1 MGENRS
7 SKFPNIGDFK
17 GQVCNSRALFPS
29 LVKHSTRIMQTAE
42 AITLTIPHLTSE
54 GFLELC
60 KANQDLQLER
70 TATGEVIIMPPTFP
84 WTGKQNSGLNAQVWN
99 WNDRTSLGIVFDSS
113 AGFTLPNGAVRSP
126 DVSWVSKER
135 WEALTEIQ
143 QKEEFSPL
151 SPDFVVELR
160 SSSDSL
166 KKLREKMQEYIDN
179 GVRLGWLIDSTTKQ
193 VRIYRPRQDVEVLES
208 PATLSGEDVLPGFVL
223 DLNKVW

>member
-1 MGENRS
+1 M
-7 SKFPNIGDFK
+7 D
-17 GQVCNSRALFPS
+17 
-29 LVKHSTRIMQTAE
+29 T
-42 AITLTIPHLTSE
+42 ITLTIPRLSAQ

-60 KANQDLQLER
+60 QANQDLQLER

-84 WTGKQNSGLNAQVWN
+84 WTGKQNFSLYIQLGVWN
-99 WNDRTSLGIVFDSS
+99 ERTGLGVGFDSS

-126 DVSWVSKER
+126 DVSWVSNER
-135 WEALTEIQ
+135 WEALSETQ

-179 GVRLGWLIDSTTKQ
+179 GVRSGWLIDTTKKQ
-193 VRIYRPRQDVEVLES
+193 VDIYRLGQDVEVLQA
-208 PATLSGEDVLPGFVL
+208 PTTLSGEDVLPGFVL
-223 DLNKVW
+223 DLNKVWWNAIALSTCE

>member
-1 MGENRS
+1 M
-7 SKFPNIGDFK
+7 D
-17 GQVCNSRALFPS
+17 
-29 LVKHSTRIMQTAE
+29 T
-42 AITLTIPHLTSE
+42 ITLTIPRLSAQ

-60 KANQDLQLER
+60 QANQDLQLER

-84 WTGKQNSGLNAQVWN
+84 WTGKQNFSLYIQLGVWN
-99 WNDRTSLGIVFDSS
+99 ERTGLGVGFDSS

-126 DVSWVSKER
+126 DVSWVSNER
-135 WEALTEIQ
+135 WEALSETQ

-179 GVRLGWLIDSTTKQ
+179 GVRLGWLIDTTNKQ
-193 VRIYRPRQDVEVLES
+193 VEIYHLGHDVEVLQS
-208 PATLSGEDVLPGFVL
+208 PTTLSGEDVLPGFVL